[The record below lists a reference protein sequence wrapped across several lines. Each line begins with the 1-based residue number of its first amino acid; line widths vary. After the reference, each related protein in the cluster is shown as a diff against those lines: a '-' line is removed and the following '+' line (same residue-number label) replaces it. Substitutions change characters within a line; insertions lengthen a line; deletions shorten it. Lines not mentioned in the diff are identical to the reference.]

1 MRVLWPFAGRT
12 SELASVAAA
21 LRSKGA
27 VLAGPAGV
35 GKSRLAAEAV
45 RGPGEAGEGTRRPG
59 GTSET
64 RREAGGVALVRATV
78 AASGIPL
85 GAVAHLLPPDAP
97 GHNVLRWAADAI
109 ADQHWT
115 LLADDAHLLDPVS
128 AALVHHLAADG
139 RIKVLVTLRSG
150 ERAPDAVTALWKDG
164 LLPRLDLAP
173 LTLGETAEILAGALG
188 GQVEPAT
195 AKRLWQVSGGNALF
209 LRELVL
215 AGESGGTLAERHG
228 VWRGQGEIPVTTR
241 LRELIESRLGDV
253 TAGERA
259 ALELVA
265 YGEPLPLA
273 ALTRLVPEE
282 TLRGLEDRQLA
293 AVTTADLLV
302 RLAHPLHG
310 EVIRAGCGAL
320 RAREVLRGL
329 AGALESTGPRTPED
343 LLRVA
348 VWRLDSGTAADPAPL
363 VRACHIARTVRD
375 LELAAR
381 LGRAAL
387 AVGGGVAAGIP
398 LANVLSYADRYG
410 EAQEVLAGLAGAPMD
425 DQTLAEY
432 EVVRALNLFWGFGRA
447 QEARAVL
454 TDARELMTEVEP
466 RQGVLTVRS
475 TIEHATGLFAAA
487 GATLGEIRAIG
498 PCGPRV
504 TAGVAGVE
512 AFLLLGRGLAR
523 QAMAAADEALA
534 LIGRAPEQELPS
546 ITAAVAGAGA
556 GASVLAGDLAA
567 AERFAGIGYRIG
579 EDYAGWD
586 RALVAFAARRAQVL
600 RLRGQVA
607 EAVRLCRQALVRLR
621 GRTMQAGTCLAE
633 LVHAYALAG
642 DVPAMQGALR
652 LADELVLPGVHETEF
667 AFLLARPWTLAAEGD
682 VKGAVEAALGAARA
696 ARGERHGAGASA
708 VAGGAG
714 ERHGAGA
721 SAVAGGPGK
730 RHGAGADDVSAYPG
744 YELLALHDVVRLGA
758 GERVAERLGRLAQV
772 VEGDLAPVLARHARA
787 RTPAEL
793 ERVSEAL
800 EGLGLTLHAAEAAA
814 QAAAGH
820 HRDGLRRAQRAAET
834 RAWTLARRCG
844 TARTPALVGLAVP
857 GLTARQRQIAQ
868 LAASGLSNP
877 DIAERLVLSRR
888 TVANTLVQ
896 VYERTGVSSRAGLAR
911 LMDSLE

>member
-1 MRVLWPFAGRT
+1 MRALWPFAGRT

-45 RGPGEAGEGTRRPG
+45 REP
-59 GTSET
+59 
-64 RREAGGVALVRATV
+64 GVAVVRATV

-109 ADQHWT
+109 ATRHRT

-173 LTLGETAEILAGALG
+173 LTLGEAAEILAGALG

-215 AGESGGTLAERHG
+215 AGESGGTLAEQHG

-253 TAGERA
+253 TTGERA
-259 ALELVA
+259 ALELIA

-293 AVTTADLLV
+293 AVTTPDLVV

-320 RAREVLRGL
+320 RTREVLRGL
-329 AGALESTGPRTPED
+329 AGALESAGPRTPED

-387 AVGGGVAAGIP
+387 AAGGGVAAGIP

-454 TDARELMTEVEP
+454 TDARELMSEVEP

-475 TIEHATGLFAAA
+475 SIEHATGLFGVAR
-487 GATLGEIRAIG
+487 ATLDEIRAIG
-498 PCGPRV
+498 PCGSRV
-504 TAGVAGVE
+504 TAGVVGVE
-512 AFLLLGRGLAR
+512 AYLLLGRGLAR
-523 QAMAAADEALA
+523 QAMATADEALA
-534 LIGRAPEQELPS
+534 LIGRGPEQELPS

-556 GASVLAGDLAA
+556 AASVLAGDLAA

-621 GRTMQAGTCLAE
+621 GRTMQAGMCLAE

-642 DVPAMQGALR
+642 DVAAMQGALR
-652 LADELVLPGVHETEF
+652 LADELVLPGPHETEF

-696 ARGERHGAGASA
+696 ARGELHGAGAE
-708 VAGGAG
+708 GAT
-714 ERHGAGA
+714 
-721 SAVAGGPGK
+721 VF
-730 RHGAGADDVSAYPG
+730 PG

-758 GERVAERLGRLAQV
+758 GERVADRLGWLAQV

-793 ERVSEAL
+793 EQVSEAL

-820 HRDGLRRAQRAAET
+820 HRDGLRRAERAAET

-911 LMDSLE
+911 LMDLLE